1 MNLPELLGFRSELQV
16 THNKVKIKQIIS
28 TSSSVHHHNPMM
40 AVCKVMKRAGDKVDA
55 GIAALLAFL
64 GILLYSA
71 RFIIIIIIVSLGRFI
86 IIDTDSV

>member
-1 MNLPELLGFRSELQV
+1 
-16 THNKVKIKQIIS
+16 
-28 TSSSVHHHNPMM
+28 MM

-71 RFIIIIIIVSLGRFI
+71 RFIIIIIIVSLARFI
-86 IIDTDSV
+86 IINTDSV